1 MADGGGEAFD
11 PMEFRFKRLEDDVAE
26 IKADMKALRGDMGSL
41 RGDLASATGSLRG
54 DLASA
59 TGSLR
64 EDLVAATGSLRGELA
79 SVRADMSYIRGRL
92 DAMPTT
98 IQLLGFIIAIFVA
111 SGLTRYF
118 GH

>member
-11 PMEFRFKRLEDDVAE
+11 PMDFRIERLEGDMAE
-26 IKADMKALRGDMGSL
+26 VKADIKALRVDVGL
-41 RGDLASATGSLRG
+41 L
-54 DLASA
+54 
-59 TGSLR
+59 
-64 EDLVAATGSLRGELA
+64 
-79 SVRADMSYIRGRL
+79 RADMSYIRGRL

>member
-11 PMEFRFKRLEDDVAE
+11 PMDFRIDRLEGDMAE
-26 IKADMKALRGDMGSL
+26 VKADVKALRVDVGL
-41 RGDLASATGSLRG
+41 L
-54 DLASA
+54 
-59 TGSLR
+59 
-64 EDLVAATGSLRGELA
+64 
-79 SVRADMSYIRGRL
+79 RADMSYIRGRL

-98 IQLLGFIIAIFVA
+98 IQLLGFVIAIFVA

>member
-11 PMEFRFKRLEDDVAE
+11 PMDYRIERLEGDVAE
-26 IKADMKALRGDMGSL
+26 IKADMKAMRGDMGSL
-41 RGDLASATGSLRG
+41 RG
-54 DLASA
+54 
-59 TGSLR
+59 
-64 EDLVAATGSLRGELA
+64 ELA
-79 SVRADMSYIRGRL
+79 SLRADMSYIRGRL

-98 IQLLGFIIAIFVA
+98 IQLLGFVIAIFVA